1 MAELAPCI
9 TVQTAEDYALS
20 IQRLEPFAT
29 RVHIDISDDQFAPNP
44 LMAPDSMTWPDSW
57 TVDIHAMVSHPS
69 QYIETLVTLKPN
81 LVIFH
86 AEAEEDLTPSIQS
99 LKQMGIKAG
108 IALLRTT
115 VPKNAKNYIEI
126 VDHVLIFS
134 GDLGKYGGTANMMQ
148 LEKVGL
154 IRAIKPNV
162 EIGWDGGASLD
173 NVFSLAQGGINVINS
188 GGAINE
194 AANPGD
200 MYNRM
205 VAEANKRGVI

>member
-9 TVQTAEDYALS
+9 TVQTPEDYALS
-20 IQRLEPFAT
+20 VQRLEPFAT

-44 LMAPDSMTWPDSW
+44 LLPPDNMTWPGNW
-57 TVDIHAMVSHPS
+57 AVDIHAMVTNPS
-69 QYIETLVTLKPN
+69 QYIERLVMLKPS

-86 AEAEEDLTPSIQS
+86 VEASEDLTPSIQS

-108 IALLRTT
+108 IALLRST
-115 VPKNAKNYIEI
+115 VPKSVTNYIEM

-154 IRAIKPNV
+154 IRAIKPHV

-194 AANPGD
+194 AADPAN

-205 VAEANKRGVI
+205 VAEANKHGVI